1 MAPSPQSN
9 SLSASLRLPAIS
21 LAGLCVIFFLTA
33 LSLDVVIA
41 QEISTLLASG
51 DRANRSY
58 NTRAA
63 ITWYEKAESA
73 EQDHYETLIRLAR
86 AYNDLGRLALRRS
99 DSAEYFYRRG
109 LAYAER
115 IAKAYPDSSSSW
127 LMLALCHGS
136 LAPFK
141 SLGDKLEL
149 GRDVRENALR
159 AAKLDTN
166 AALPHV
172 VLGIFYRAAARL
184 KWWER
189 TLVNTILGK
198 DFEGTI
204 EQAEGSIR
212 KAIELEP
219 KNPYAWYELCWIH
232 RSRERTAEAASALKT
247 VISIPPT
254 NERERRQ
261 VEDAERQLDR
271 LTLQDAK

>member
-1 MAPSPQSN
+1 M
-9 SLSASLRLPAIS
+9 LTRTAIFIIISIECS
-21 LAGLCVIFFLTA
+21 LAQ
-33 LSLDVVIA
+33 DVSVLLLNGNRAYSACDTRGAIA
-41 QEISTLLASG
+41 
-51 DRANRSY
+51 
-58 NTRAA
+58 
-63 ITWYEKAESA
+63 WYEKADA
-73 EQDHYETLIRLAR
+73 AGKDRYETLIRLAR
-86 AYNDLGRLALRRS
+86 GYNDLGRLTLRRS
-99 DSAEYFYRRG
+99 DSSEYFYRRG
-109 LAYAER
+109 VAYAER
-115 IAKAYPDSSSSW
+115 MAKAYPDSSSSW
-127 LMLALCHGS
+127 LMLALSHGS

-149 GRDVRENALR
+149 CRDVRENALR